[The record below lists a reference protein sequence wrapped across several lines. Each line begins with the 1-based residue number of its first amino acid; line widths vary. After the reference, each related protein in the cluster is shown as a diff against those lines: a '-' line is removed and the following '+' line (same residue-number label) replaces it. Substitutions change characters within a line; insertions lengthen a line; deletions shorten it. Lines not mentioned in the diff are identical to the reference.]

1 MLDGVADEVVQQDF
15 GQQGID
21 EQRYRLTRFGAYLQG
36 FQFHEFGEPY
46 ARNGASLRDFT
57 LSTFF
62 IYIFSACNGRYGA
75 ILEEICT

>member
-46 ARNGASLRDFT
+46 ARTGRPSGT
-57 LSTFF
+57 LPFLLFYLHFF
-62 IYIFSACNGRYGA
+62 G
-75 ILEEICT
+75 L